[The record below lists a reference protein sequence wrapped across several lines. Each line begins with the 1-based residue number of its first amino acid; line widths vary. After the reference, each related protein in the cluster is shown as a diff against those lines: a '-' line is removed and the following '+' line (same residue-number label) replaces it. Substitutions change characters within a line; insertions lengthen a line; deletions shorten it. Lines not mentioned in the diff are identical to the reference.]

1 MHVGW
6 SKFHRQIFDNPVCT
20 KDAEYFFVWC
30 YILTEA
36 KYEEERALFKNE
48 EIVLQKGQLLITIK
62 DVASKLNICE
72 SKVNRILKKLEIEK
86 QIEKQTSNKNTLI
99 TVLNWEKYQADEK
112 QNEEQVKNER
122 QTSEKQVKNKWKT
135 SEKPSYY
142 NKEIKKERNKEYFVV
157 DEMTREE
164 FFNDFFSEQRTAT
177 IEQLCMARAFGSIEN
192 FKRLATAVLA
202 EWEALPEPKHR
213 DIKAA
218 RQHLIN
224 HCSRKMSAERREKQT
239 PTTQNPLTDGTRFNN
254 PAQTK
259 RERTEVFAS
268 HIFDKLT
275 HPDTPEFDDGFG

>member
-1 MHVGW
+1 MINLHVGW
-6 SKFHRQIFDNPVCT
+6 FKFHRQIFDNPVCT

-48 EIVLQKGQLLITIK
+48 EIVLRKGQLLTTAK
-62 DVASKLNICE
+62 EVASKLNICE

-142 NKEIKKERNKEYFVV
+142 NKEIKKERNKELKNIVCSEPEKASEPPVIELILNNKSLYPIYQKDV
-157 DEMTREE
+157 DHWKE
-164 FFNDFFSEQRTAT
+164 
-177 IEQLCMARAFGSIEN
+177 LYP
-192 FKRLATAVLA
+192 AV
-202 EWEALPEPKHR
+202 
-213 DIKAA
+213 DIM
-218 RQHLIN
+218 QEL
-224 HCSRKMSAERREKQT
+224 RKMKGWCES
-239 PTTQNPLTDGTRFNN
+239 N
-254 PAQTK
+254 PAK
-259 RERTEVFAS
+259 RKTSRGISSFITTWLSKEQDKPHTQRKEVTTYES
-268 HIFDKLT
+268 ESSVQLW
-275 HPDTPEFDDGFG
+275 

>member
-1 MHVGW
+1 MINLHVGW
-6 SKFHRQIFDNPVCT
+6 FKFHRQIFDNPVCT

-142 NKEIKKERNKEYFVV
+142 NKEIKKERNKELKNIISSEPEKASEPPVIELILNNKSLYPIYQKDV
-157 DEMTREE
+157 DHWKE
-164 FFNDFFSEQRTAT
+164 
-177 IEQLCMARAFGSIEN
+177 LYP
-192 FKRLATAVLA
+192 AV
-202 EWEALPEPKHR
+202 
-213 DIKAA
+213 DIM
-218 RQHLIN
+218 QEL
-224 HCSRKMSAERREKQT
+224 RKMKGWCES
-239 PTTQNPLTDGTRFNN
+239 NP
-254 PAQTK
+254 TK
-259 RERTEVFAS
+259 RKTSRGISSFITTWLSKEQDKSHTHRKEVTTYESESTAQ
-268 HIFDKLT
+268 LW
-275 HPDTPEFDDGFG
+275 